1 MAKLTQAVLAS
12 YLAEMP
18 PGHIFDLPYE
28 QFAGLFPPGEPD
40 PFARAALRAFA
51 SKSGC
56 DLVQIV
62 AEERYELRK
71 RSAEQL

>member
-1 MAKLTQAVLAS
+1 MAKLTQDVLAS

-28 QFAGLFPPGEPD
+28 QFGGLFPPGEPD
-40 PFARAALRAFA
+40 PFARGALRAFA
-51 SKSGC
+51 DRCGC

-71 RSAEQL
+71 RA